1 MQVTETLSD
10 GLKRG
15 FTITVPQTEL
25 TAEREKRLKELG
37 RTMQM
42 PGFRP
47 GKVPMSMVRKRY
59 ADSVNAEVVE
69 GAVNDASGQL
79 LAERGLRPAVQP
91 KLEVTKPGQ
100 NSDLEFTLEMELLPE
115 IAVPDLAGI
124 SIEKPVATVPDSAV
138 EEQLEKLIMQRRTF
152 TPVEVPRPAAKGERL
167 MVDFVGRIDGTPFTG
182 GTAQDVGV
190 VIGGEGFILG
200 FSEQMEGMTP
210 GETRTIQVAFP
221 ADYQMPDLA
230 GKAAEFEITAKSLG
244 APEVP
249 VADDAFAK
257 ELGLDSAEALRAR
270 LHEQIAGEYAQMSRL
285 KVQRSL
291 LDQLSERAQF
301 APPQS
306 LVDAEFRDIWSQVER
321 EQKAG
326 RTDPE
331 DAAKD
336 EATLKEEYRA
346 IADRRVRLGLL
357 VAEIGRA
364 SEVEVT
370 DQEMQQAMFAEAMK
384 YRDQAGHVV
393 EFFRKNPKAMERFRG
408 PIFEDKVVDQLLGKV
423 SLTEKTVTP
432 EELAGDPEQSSVA
445 SGQSSEATP
454 GAED

>member
-15 FTITVPQTEL
+15 FTITVPETEL
-25 TAEREKRLKELG
+25 AAQREKRLKELG

-115 IAVPDLAGI
+115 ITVPDLSGI
-124 SIEKPVATVPDSAV
+124 SVEKPVAAVPDAAV
-138 EEQLEKLIMQRRTF
+138 EQALQKLIAQRRTF
-152 TPVEVPRPAAKGERL
+152 TPVEEPRPAATGDRL
-167 MVDFVGRIDGTPFTG
+167 TVDFVGRIDGTPFTG
-182 GTAQDVGV
+182 GTAQDVNV
-190 VIGGEGFILG
+190 IIGGEGFIPG
-200 FSEQMEGMTP
+200 FSEQMEGLSP
-210 GETRTIQVAFP
+210 GETRTIQVPFP

-230 GKAAEFEITAKSLG
+230 GKAAEFEVTAKALG
-244 APEVP
+244 APVTP
-249 VADDAFAK
+249 LPDDAFAK
-257 ELGLDSAEALRAR
+257 ELGLDSAEALRSR
-270 LHEQIAGEYAQMSRL
+270 LHDQIAAEYAQMSRL
-285 KVQRSL
+285 KVKRSL
-291 LDQLSERAQF
+291 LDQLSERARF

-306 LVDAEFRDIWSQVER
+306 LVEAEFRDIWSQVER

-357 VAEIGRA
+357 VAEIGRNSA
-364 SEVEVT
+364 IEVT
-370 DQEMQQAMFAEAMK
+370 EQEMQQAMFAEAMK

-408 PIFEDKVVDQLLGKV
+408 PIFEDKVVDQLLGQV
-423 SLTEKTVTP
+423 TVTEKTVTP
-432 EELAGDPEQSSVA
+432 EELAEDSEQPPEA
-445 SGQSSEATP
+445 AA
-454 GAED
+454 GAQD